1 MRMPLENSLDVM
13 AVLFSSSRLVYS
25 SARKGTTTFRKYWAE
40 TLASNS
46 LHTRR
51 RTWTSARVRYLV
63 MISKISTGSCAIGHV
78 AMWTDGEATAAGGD
92 GDGAGSGSLAMRP
105 SKANA
110 DDKELED
117 APVLRMLEDDAE
129 EVMQEAAEV
138 VAGCF
143 LAVLAALLGGG
154 AGPNALSNRC
164 RPSSRS
170 IENGVPNRGMV
181 GLFGREQGD
190 KQTNKLSTQ
199 KNK

>member
-1 MRMPLENSLDVM
+1 
-13 AVLFSSSRLVYS
+13 
-25 SARKGTTTFRKYWAE
+25 
-40 TLASNS
+40 
-46 LHTRR
+46 
-51 RTWTSARVRYLV
+51 
-63 MISKISTGSCAIGHV
+63 
-78 AMWTDGEATAAGGD
+78 MWTDGEATAAGGD